1 MIVIAILL
9 GLTVQQL
16 TAGSYGWATFWLILS
31 VAEAANEISYWRS
44 ERRIQITYANPMTPT
59 NEPHK

>member
-1 MIVIAILL
+1 MIIIVILL
-9 GLTVQQL
+9 GLTVQQI
-16 TAGSYGWATFWLILS
+16 TEGSYGWATFWLILS
-31 VAEAANEISYWRS
+31 IVEAANEISFWRS